1 MEIKTTGQE
10 ISSVSEE
17 ALVVPV
23 FEFETPRD
31 GILGSLDALTHGAI
45 ADAFDRGEFDGSA
58 DQVLFLHRSG
68 DLSARRL
75 LLYGAGNRDKV
86 TPARLGEVAGA
97 AARSVLS
104 RGLKAVGF
112 LARGSGG
119 SAELVQRIVEGVI
132 IGQLSSTLY
141 SQYSQS
147 DNPQLNSLTVVCEG
161 AIPDG
166 LESALEAGRI
176 LGEATNLARELGNEP
191 SNIMTPSEMAR
202 RTQEMAERLGLKSE
216 ILDEAELERRG
227 FGALLGVSRGSSE
240 PPRFI
245 ILEYCVDDSLEYC
258 VHESA
263 GRHGT
268 GANQV
273 GPQDQEVIAL
283 VGKAVTFDSGGIS
296 IKPAASMDE
305 MKFDMCGGAAV
316 IGAMQAIARLK
327 PSARV
332 LGLVPACENMPSG
345 RSYKPG
351 DVLTGLGGKTIEII
365 NTDAEG
371 RLILSDAITYAVNRG
386 ASTIVDAATL
396 TGACVVALGEIR
408 AAVMGTDQ
416 RLIDQLIQ
424 AGERAGER
432 IWQLPIDDRYGEQI
446 RSPIADIK
454 NDGGR
459 GAGAIT
465 AGMFLKAFAG
475 ETPWA
480 HLDIAG
486 TAWINE
492 PKPFMAK
499 GATGFGVRTF
509 VNFVLERAGQWTASG
524 ADCDR

>member
-1 MEIKTTGQE
+1 MEIKTTQQQ
-10 ISSVSEE
+10 ISSLSED
-17 ALVVPV
+17 ALMVPV
-23 FEFETPRD
+23 FESETPRN
-31 GILGSLDALTHGAI
+31 GILCALDGLTHGAI
-45 ADAFDRGEFDGSA
+45 SEAFERGEFDGSV
-58 DQVLFLHRSG
+58 DQMLFLHRPG

-75 LLYGAGNRDKV
+75 LLYGAGQRSKV
-86 TPARLGEVAGA
+86 TPASLGEIAGA
-97 AARSVLS
+97 AVRSVLS
-104 RGLKAVGF
+104 RGVTSAAF
-112 LARGSGG
+112 IARGPGEP
-119 SAELVQRIVEGVI
+119 AELAQRIVEGAI
-132 IGQLSSTLY
+132 IGHLSSALY
-141 SQYSQS
+141 SQA
-147 DNPQLNSLTVVCEG
+147 DKPQLARLTVAFEG
-161 AIPDG
+161 GNPDG
-166 LESALEAGRI
+166 IDSALNTGRI
-176 LGEATNLARELGNEP
+176 MGEATNLARALGNEP

-202 RTQEMAERLGLKSE
+202 RAQEMAEQEGLKSE

-245 ILEYCVDDSLEYC
+245 ILEYCFDEAAARPGSRPD
-258 VHESA
+258 
-263 GRHGT
+263 
-268 GANQV
+268 QV
-273 GPQDQEVIAL
+273 AAQEEAIIAL

-316 IGAMQAIARLK
+316 IGAMQAIARLR
-327 PSARV
+327 PRARV
-332 LGLVPACENMPSG
+332 LGIVPACENMPSG

-351 DVLTGLGGKTIEII
+351 DVLSGLGGKTIEII

-371 RLILSDAITYAVNRG
+371 RLILSDAITYAVQRG

-416 RLIDQLIQ
+416 PLIGQLIR
-424 AGERAGER
+424 AGERSGER
-432 IWQLPIDDRYGEQI
+432 IWQLPLDDLYGEQI
-446 RSPIADIK
+446 SSPIADIK

-475 ETPWA
+475 KTPWA

-486 TAWINE
+486 TAWINDS
-492 PKPFMAK
+492 KPFIAK

-509 VNFVLERAGQWTASG
+509 ANFVVERASQN
-524 ADCDR
+524 DR